1 MDDSELRLDGNGAAG
16 LLQSVFPFE
25 MTDAMTICAGC
36 GAGEP
41 IGALIAYTLEIGT
54 VLRCPHCD
62 TAMIRIAHH
71 SGSYWLD
78 LRGAALMQI
87 AEE

>member
-1 MDDSELRLDGNGAAG
+1 MDENDVQVDGNAAGG
-16 LLQSVFPFE
+16 LLQSIFPFE
-25 MTDAMTICAGC
+25 MTAAMTICAGC
-36 GAGEP
+36 GANEP
-41 IGALIAYTLEIGT
+41 IGALVAYALEIGT

-62 TAMIRIAHH
+62 QSMIRIAHH

>member
-1 MDDSELRLDGNGAAG
+1 MDESDSRLDGNAAGG

-25 MTDAMTICAGC
+25 MTTATTICAGC
-36 GAGEP
+36 GAAGQIGE
-41 IGALIAYTLEIGT
+41 LICYTLEIGT
-54 VLRCPHCD
+54 VLRCPGCD
-62 TAMIRIAHH
+62 QPMIRIARH

-78 LRGAALMQI
+78 FRGAALVQI